1 MSSSFLPR
9 IPAQVLKEKM
19 ASDDPVELFETLV
32 EPIHEE
38 LYRRQDFTFIDQ
50 LSVGQQLLV
59 SYDYVR
65 MQVMQGGFIQL
76 IQNGYIGILLPMP
89 AWLQDI
95 GADDMAK
102 VIDDVLK
109 VYVLNRSLLDKETTV
124 EEFAKLYEELGEFA
138 ILDEQFARLNEP
150 TLNLIAEDAKNN
162 LADFAVSVNS

>member
-1 MSSSFLPR
+1 MSSSFLPH

-19 ASDDPVELFETLV
+19 ASNDPVELFETLV

-50 LSVGQQLLV
+50 LSVGQQLMV

-95 GADDMAK
+95 GAGDMAK

-109 VYVLNRSLLDKETTV
+109 VYVLN
-124 EEFAKLYEELGEFA
+124 
-138 ILDEQFARLNEP
+138 
-150 TLNLIAEDAKNN
+150 
-162 LADFAVSVNS
+162 